1 MVVSVLS
8 VLVVSFTTVWVRT
21 FGPMVSTFVFS
32 SVVTVVVLV
41 SSFLQAVNASNIPAS
56 IISFFIIIVFIAKLR
71 LCLSGNYKIILN
83 LGFNLK
89 ATGKSTYN
97 KKLNTSFLAKFFLFL
112 TLAKAMTE
120 EQVILVNEN
129 DEPIGL
135 MPKMEA
141 HEKAMLHRA
150 FSVFILNS
158 KNEIMLQQRAA
169 HKYHSPLLWT
179 NTTCSHQR
187 EGETNIQAGTR
198 RLMEE
203 MGITAELKEL
213 FHFIYKAPFD
223 NGLTEHELDH
233 VMIGY
238 YNDEPNINP
247 DEAESWKWMGIEA
260 VKDDMQLH
268 PELYTVW
275 FRIIFD
281 EFYHYLEDH
290 KL

>member
-1 MVVSVLS
+1 M
-8 VLVVSFTTVWVRT
+8 
-21 FGPMVSTFVFS
+21 
-32 SVVTVVVLV
+32 
-41 SSFLQAVNASNIPAS
+41 I
-56 IISFFIIIVFIAKLR
+56 
-71 LCLSGNYKIILN
+71 
-83 LGFNLK
+83 
-89 ATGKSTYN
+89 
-97 KKLNTSFLAKFFLFL
+97 
-112 TLAKAMTE
+112 E
-120 EQVILVNEN
+120 EKVILVNEK

-141 HEKAMLHRA
+141 HEKALLHRA

-169 HKYHSPLLWT
+169 QKYPSPLLWT

-187 EGETNIQAGTR
+187 EGETNIEAGNR

-203 MGITAELKEL
+203 MGIKTNLKEL
-213 FHFIYKAPFD
+213 FSFIYKAPFD

-238 YNDEPNINP
+238 YNDEPNINRE
-247 DEAESWKWMGIEA
+247 EAESWKWMAIDY
-260 VKDDMQLH
+260 VRDDMKKN
-268 PELYTVW
+268 PGLYTVW
-275 FRIIFD
+275 FRIIFE